1 MRPASPAPRRRS
13 AIQVVHYKCRIPLCS
28 RRDWDELVASSVLMA
43 SLVPGLQR
51 LRILGTLIPVA
62 VMSGAVSFHLFPPVP
77 GPGPPIYTSAFDD
90 IAVQR

>member
-1 MRPASPAPRRRS
+1 M
-13 AIQVVHYKCRIPLCS
+13 QVLHLKCRIPLCS

-62 VMSGAVSFHLFPPVP
+62 VMSGAVSFHLFTPLGIDPVND
-77 GPGPPIYTSAFDD
+77 GAGLLAMTVI
-90 IAVQR
+90 VWL